1 MQDFVLTSDGSW
13 RAKIA
18 QKFFLEVIKS
28 ENVQNQT
35 LYELYTDD
43 NKSKYSN
50 NPKSIFK
57 SSKKFYE
64 SKKPTSKAA
73 MTEILT
79 KISSRRKV
87 SNGKFNLCEAK
98 ISLDEIIKSINSQRN
113 ESPGNDG
120 LTVQF

>member
-18 QKFFLEVIKS
+18 QKPFLEVIKS

-43 NKSKYSN
+43 NESKYSN

-57 SSKKFYE
+57 SSKKNYE

-73 MTEILT
+73 TTEILT